1 MRRTQKAAAIV
12 AGALFT
18 LGAGSGIGAQQPAA
32 VKQPAKSAATSK
44 HVMVTPGDL
53 QWGPGPPGLPAG
65 AQAAVIDGDPGKAGL
80 FTLRAKLP
88 DGYRIPPHSHP
99 TDEHV
104 TVLSGT
110 LKAGSG
116 AKWDDASMHPLT
128 AGGYAKMVKGVNH
141 YVAAQGETIIQ
152 VTAMGPF
159 LITYADPKDDPR
171 KKTAA
176 N

>member
-1 MRRTQKAAAIV
+1 VPKGLQVVGANKAATILA
-12 AGALFT
+12 ALFT
-18 LGAGSGIGAQQPAA
+18 VASGSGIGAQPPAA
-32 VKQPAKSAATSK
+32 AKQAPAAK
-44 HVMVTPGDL
+44 HVMLLPGDL
-53 QWGPGPPGLPAG
+53 KWGPGPPGLPAG

-80 FTLRAKLP
+80 FTIRAKLP
-88 DGYRIPPHSHP
+88 DGYKIAPHSHP

-152 VTAMGPF
+152 ITAMGPF
-159 LITYADPKDDPR
+159 MITYVNPKDDPR
-171 KKTAA
+171 KIT